1 MQPFAV
7 LAYLYPMYR
16 GLVLLLMM
24 LCVFAGSYAQVDNR
38 MLEREVPV
46 QDTADEAL
54 FFSVENRNFFR
65 NNEYFSPLCLGYTL
79 MGTQLQP
86 ELAWQPGPKLRLQA
100 GLMMQLDFGNNRLQQ
115 LSPVYTLKY
124 AHNGISALFGT
135 LEGNVSH
142 RLIEPLY
149 HYERYMRQPLEYG
162 LQFKVNRERIWSDT
176 WINWERMQYLGS
188 PFQERF
194 SAGHHSQIRVLARGK
209 WMLTLPVQALV
220 THRGG
225 QIDTVSMPL
234 ETLLNA
240 AAGFQLSVRPG
251 NWWKEFRTENY
262 VVLYRDLSPTPQNV
276 YRQGSGLML
285 NLTAQTRHDISA
297 TLGYWKGQRYQAG
310 RGAYLFQSVASE
322 YGVPGF
328 IARDRELYFL
338 RLLWQR
344 PVYRGLRFDLR
355 FEPYYDRGLDLFE
368 YSYALFLS
376 YRHDFEILNLRNRKG
391 RNSGA
396 GY

>member
-1 MQPFAV
+1 MN
-7 LAYLYPMYR
+7 R
-16 GLVLLLMM
+16 LLSLLFFC
-24 LCVFAGSYAQVDNR
+24 LCCVMRMHAQVDNR
-38 MLEREVPV
+38 MLERDIPV
-46 QDTADEAL
+46 YDSVEDAV

-79 MGTQLQP
+79 MGAQLQP
-86 ELAWQPGPKLRLQA
+86 ELAWQPGSKLRLQA

-115 LSPVYTLKY
+115 VSPVYTLKY
-124 AHNGISALFGT
+124 SHRGISALFGT

-162 LQFKVNRERIWSDT
+162 LQFKVDRERLWSDT

-194 SAGHHSQIRVLARGK
+194 SAGHHSQIRLLARGK
-209 WMLTLPVQALV
+209 WKFMIPLQALV

-225 QIDTVSMPL
+225 QIDTVSTPL
-234 ETLLNA
+234 ETLVNA
-240 AAGFQLSVRPG
+240 SAGFRLSVEPG
-251 NWWKEFRTENY
+251 DFWKEFSTENY
-262 VVLYRDLSPTPQNV
+262 MVFYRDISPSPQNV
-276 YRQGSGLML
+276 FRQGSGLML
-285 NLTAQTRHDISA
+285 NVSAQTKHNVRA
-297 TLGYWKGQRYQAG
+297 TLGYWMGEQFQSG

-322 YGVPGF
+322 YGVSGF
-328 IARDRELYFL
+328 TAQNRELFFL
-338 RLLWQR
+338 RLLWQK

-355 FEPYYDRGLDLFE
+355 FEPYYDRGLNLFE

-376 YRHDFEILNLRNRKG
+376 YHHDFEILNLRNRKG
-391 RNSGA
+391 RNPGA
-396 GY
+396 AY